1 MSMTRIQR
9 LRARHRMMRALRA
22 FFDARG
28 FTEITTP
35 SLVCSPGLDVHVDAL
50 AVQVGKATRYLHTSP
65 EYAMKRLLSEGSGP
79 IYQVCKAFRRDE
91 RGLLHDIEFSMLEWY
106 SPGLDMN
113 GLIAQT
119 EALVAFAAQAINDSA
134 IISAQEVAID
144 LTPPWPRLS
153 VREAFLQ
160 YASVAVEDVL
170 PNEEL
175 FFRLLIDKVEP
186 ALPQDRPTVL
196 HSYPASMAS
205 LARLSQADRTVAD
218 RFEVYIR
225 GVELC
230 NGFAELTD
238 PVEQRAR
245 LQADQAARERLG
257 KEVYPMDE
265 RFLAALEQGLP
276 ACAGNALGLDRLAML
291 LLGASSIDDV
301 MTFTSDDC

>member
-1 MSMTRIQR
+1 MP
-9 LRARHRMMRALRA
+9 L
-22 FFDARG
+22 
-28 FTEITTP
+28 
-35 SLVCSPGLDVHVDAL
+35 
-50 AVQVGKATRYLHTSP
+50 K
-65 EYAMKRLLSEGSGP
+65 SGGH
-79 IYQVCKAFRRDE
+79 IVID
-91 RGLLHDIEFSMLEWY
+91 
-106 SPGLDMN
+106 
-113 GLIAQT
+113 QT
-119 EALVAFAAQAINDSA
+119 EALVASAAQAINGSAVISA
-134 IISAQEVAID
+134 IDGNAID

-160 YASVAVEDVL
+160 HANVAVEDVL
-170 PNEEL
+170 PNEDL

-186 ALPQDRPTVL
+186 ALSHYRPTVL

-205 LARLSQADRTVAD
+205 LARLSQGDPTVAE

-238 PVEQRAR
+238 PVEQRTR
-245 LQADQAARERLG
+245 LQKDQESRRELG

-276 ACAGNALGLDRLAML
+276 ACAGNALGLDRLVML
-291 LLGASSIDDV
+291 LLGATCIDEV